1 MCQIE
6 PGKLNYRGHQIRKE
20 KSTKSFGTQNKLV
33 HLFLC
38 GRTMVTTIK
47 LNYSKRLAGW
57 LAYLWS
63 NGSAALLTTN
73 SNQPATN
80 SSK

>member
-1 MCQIE
+1 MLQIE
-6 PGKLNYRGHQIRKE
+6 PGKLNYRGHQIRKG
-20 KSTKSFGTQNKLV
+20 KSTKSFGTQKKLV

-47 LNYSKRLAGW
+47 LNYNKLAGW

>member
-1 MCQIE
+1 
-6 PGKLNYRGHQIRKE
+6 
-20 KSTKSFGTQNKLV
+20 
-33 HLFLC
+33 
-38 GRTMVTTIK
+38 MVTTIK
-47 LNYSKRLAGW
+47 LNYNKWLAGWLGW